1 MATLNSINTM
11 KCLEVLPQFGE
22 GFGMGL
28 FQSLLTWNRIETK
41 YSNNKKLNR
50 MKDFM
55 LVIIGDSYADLN
67 LSPEQIQERM
77 GKWFAWTEKMKA
89 QGVYQGG
96 NALTDTIK
104 RVSGPDRVVTDRAS
118 TEVKELIGGYYLVKA
133 RDYDHAVEIA
143 QDYPDYDLD
152 GTIEIREIMYF

>member
-1 MATLNSINTM
+1 
-11 KCLEVLPQFGE
+11 
-22 GFGMGL
+22 
-28 FQSLLTWNRIETK
+28 
-41 YSNNKKLNR
+41 

-118 TEVKELIGGYYLVKA
+118 TEVKELIGGFYLVKA
-133 RDYDHAVEIA
+133 RDFDHAVEIA

-152 GTIEIREIMYF
+152 GTIEIREIMHY